1 MADKTVGQLK
11 TMAILVGLV
20 LAIAS
25 PIIAVD
31 RANNSNAFI
40 SEAAS
45 KTAAAASLKADAAK
59 AMAEKNAR
67 DFEYF
72 KGEMTAT
79 MKAHKDGLD
88 KMDRKID
95 KVEIKIDSM
104 MQILVRFKRAGDDEG
119 Q

>member
-1 MADKTVGQLK
+1 MADRTFNTIKMIG
-11 TMAILVGLV
+11 ILAGIM

-31 RANNSNAFI
+31 RANNSNAFV
-40 SEAAS
+40 SEAA
-45 KTAAAASLKADAAK
+45 AEDAK
-59 AMAEKNAR
+59 AALAKAESAKELAEKNAR

-88 KMDRKID
+88 KMDRKMDQQDVKLD
-95 KVEIKIDSM
+95 KLLIVMSGFIR
-104 MQILVRFKRAGDDEG
+104 VDDG
-119 Q
+119 K